1 MNILQIIPNKGWG
14 GGEKI
19 VFELSEAQ
27 LIQGDKVIVAIPDCP
42 IVSEKFAA
50 SVIPHVTITFKGVYG
65 VLSLSKLVR
74 LIRNNNIEIVH
85 THIFKHTATALLAK
99 WMYGLKIK
107 VILTRHI
114 CKPGKKSLHYP
125 ALYKN
130 LDKLIFVSNY
140 AKDAF
145 MVSSPPI
152 AESKMTVIHNS
163 IKTDHTPAAP
173 FDTSSA
179 GELVSRI
186 KQEMPTKVL
195 IGFAGGISHAKGV
208 DLAISALGKIKER
221 GVSDFYLF
229 IAGRGS
235 EQYISELHELIAK
248 YDLSGNVSFIGFT
261 EDTLGLYEHMNIVV
275 CPSRIA
281 EAGGSLSVLEAMAS
295 SGVVIATESSP
306 NECIQTDIEGIV
318 IPRDD
323 AAALEAALLRLI
335 VNRDLIAQMSI
346 MGHARFERQ
355 FTYDKMLSQY
365 NRIYKSL

>member
-19 VFELSEAQ
+19 VFELSESQ
-27 LIQGDKVIVAIPDCP
+27 LTQGDKVIVAIPDCP

-50 SVIPHVTITFKGVYG
+50 SVIPHVIITFKGVYG

-74 LIRNNNIEIVH
+74 LIHQNNIEIVH
-85 THIFKHTATALLAK
+85 THIFKHAATTLLAK
-99 WMYGLKIK
+99 WLYGLKIK
-107 VILTRHI
+107 VVLTRHI

-125 ALYKN
+125 ALYRN
-130 LDKLIFVSNY
+130 LDKLILVSNY

-145 MVSSPPI
+145 MASSPPI
-152 AESKMTVIHNS
+152 DESKITVIHNS
-163 IKTDHTPAAP
+163 IKTDQTPAEP

-179 GELVSRI
+179 VELVTRI

-221 GVSDFYLF
+221 GIPDFHLF

-235 EQYISELHELIAK
+235 EQYISELNKLITR

-261 EDTLGLYEHMNIVV
+261 SDTLGFYKQMDLVV
-275 CPSRIA
+275 CPSRIT
-281 EAGGSLSVLEAMAS
+281 EAGSLSVLEAMAS
-295 SGVVIATESSP
+295 ASVVIATDSSP
-306 NECIQTDIEGIV
+306 VEYIQTGQEGIV
-318 IPRDD
+318 VPRNDESE
-323 AAALEAALLRLI
+323 LEAAILQLI
-335 VNRDLIAQMSI
+335 GNRDLITQMSA

-365 NRIYKSL
+365 NHIYKSL